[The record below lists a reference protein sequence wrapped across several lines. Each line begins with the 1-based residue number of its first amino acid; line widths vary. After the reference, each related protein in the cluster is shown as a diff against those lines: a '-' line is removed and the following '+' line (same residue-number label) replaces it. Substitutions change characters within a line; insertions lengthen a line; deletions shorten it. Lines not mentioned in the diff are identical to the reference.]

1 MFEIS
6 IANRYFFGKNSS
18 RIFLKIINAIS
29 ILGVAV
35 GVTTLIVVL
44 GVMNGFDDYLQSK
57 IVGVTS
63 HILLSK
69 NYGKHFNYS
78 EALSGK
84 LKQRS
89 EIEAFSPV
97 FIDNA
102 MIRSDY
108 SSFAVAVKGIVPETD
123 KYVTQIYS
131 SLQTGKKL
139 YRSDSR
145 GVFLGYY
152 LAQKLGVKTDD
163 EITLIP
169 AQITFSAF
177 GVIPGAARLKVLG
190 IFKTGMFEYDSSFAY
205 LPLTAAQNIF
215 RKLNTITNIEIKLK
229 NPDSADKTSV
239 ILNEFL
245 NFEYYSNSWITMN
258 RNLFAA
264 LKLEKTVMFIIL
276 TLIIAVAA
284 LNIASSIIVLIVEKT
299 REIGILRAI
308 GVSKKSISIIFLLKG
323 LLIGI
328 IGAGSGLIMGLLLSY
343 IISRYNITIPGDVY
357 YIEKLPIK
365 TEFGDIAIICITA
378 VFICLASSVYPALR
392 AAKLE
397 PVEAIRNE

>member
-1 MFEIS
+1 
-6 IANRYFFGKNSS
+6 
-18 RIFLKIINAIS
+18 
-29 ILGVAV
+29 
-35 GVTTLIVVL
+35 
-44 GVMNGFDDYLQSK
+44 
-57 IVGVTS
+57 
-63 HILLSK
+63 
-69 NYGKHFNYS
+69 
-78 EALSGK
+78 
-84 LKQRS
+84 
-89 EIEAFSPV
+89 
-97 FIDNA
+97 
-102 MIRSDY
+102 
-108 SSFAVAVKGIVPETD
+108 
-123 KYVTQIYS
+123 
-131 SLQTGKKL
+131 
-139 YRSDSR
+139 
-145 GVFLGYY
+145 
-152 LAQKLGVKTDD
+152 
-163 EITLIP
+163 
-169 AQITFSAF
+169 
-177 GVIPGAARLKVLG
+177 
-190 IFKTGMFEYDSSFAY
+190 
-205 LPLTAAQNIF
+205 
-215 RKLNTITNIEIKLK
+215 
-229 NPDSADKTSV
+229 
-239 ILNEFL
+239 
-245 NFEYYSNSWITMN
+245 MN